1 MGSSV
6 PHVRSASAVLS
17 PRNSLSGSAATSA
30 PKRAMGRTLPRARR
44 ALPATSLGSRFTARA
59 AAVAPRRRAAR

>member
-6 PHVRSASAVLS
+6 PRVRSASAVLRQ
-17 PRNSLSGSAATSA
+17 RNSRSGGAATSD
-30 PKRAMGRTLPRARR
+30 PKRAMGKTLPRARR

-59 AAVAPRRRAAR
+59 AA